1 MATLTETKLVTV
13 KHHDG
18 VEFVVHTKH
27 TCDKCFQRPIL
38 GQRFTSGTK
47 SNFDLCARCYEEY
60 TGPDIGLMEA
70 VLVRDNKISHDFV
83 LKLKIDNG
91 GDGQVRRMKVAE
103 IWDKS
108 SSILSYSKLLS
119 IAAGFAVL
127 ENESFVANAKVT
139 YIDEDG
145 DEVNIS
151 SDNELKDAFLQV
163 IAMLPVRKPFL
174 ITVTA
179 PKTEGKGKTENK
191 ATGMPK
197 RIQLKK
203 MEPAKRVFSV
213 SMDKPPTVLGC
224 KGNAVLRITPKDFEN
239 QSFVHARHTCDG
251 CSMSPIIGTRY
262 HATKI
267 PDFDLCTSCYKEY
280 EGGDRDFTPE
290 IQGRDLRMQQK
301 WLKHWAA
308 SEIPCNIAGLTDLVK
323 KVQKSEETPVSNEVA
338 PGIINESFLSDADGN
353 GSIAA
358 VIGRTLDVCVAAI
371 EELQK
376 TDLKDN
382 TVTAAANSSDTVA
395 SSVAS
400 CVVDDAKN
408 QVDATKS
415 GELDTASSVL
425 SMPSIVTVENVLKSE
440 DCNKTENGSEIPM
453 VEDACSEEDGWSV
466 VPDDN

>member
-1 MATLTETKLVTV
+1 
-13 KHHDG
+13 
-18 VEFVVHTKH
+18 
-27 TCDKCFQRPIL
+27 
-38 GQRFTSGTK
+38 
-47 SNFDLCARCYEEY
+47 
-60 TGPDIGLMEA
+60 
-70 VLVRDNKISHDFV
+70 
-83 LKLKIDNG
+83 
-91 GDGQVRRMKVAE
+91 MKVAE
-103 IWDKS
+103 IWDIS
-108 SSILSYSKLLS
+108 SSILSYSKLLT
-119 IAAGFAVL
+119 IAAGFAVP
-127 ENESFVANAKVT
+127 ENASFVANAKVT

-213 SMDKPPTVLGC
+213 SMDKPPMVLGC

-290 IQGRDLRMQQK
+290 IQGKWSFYSCTFVLLSISSNIEPLFFRARLIAGRDLRMQQK

-358 VIGRTLDVCVAAI
+358 VIGRT
-371 EELQK
+371 
-376 TDLKDN
+376 
-382 TVTAAANSSDTVA
+382 
-395 SSVAS
+395 
-400 CVVDDAKN
+400 
-408 QVDATKS
+408 
-415 GELDTASSVL
+415 
-425 SMPSIVTVENVLKSE
+425 
-440 DCNKTENGSEIPM
+440 
-453 VEDACSEEDGWSV
+453 
-466 VPDDN
+466 